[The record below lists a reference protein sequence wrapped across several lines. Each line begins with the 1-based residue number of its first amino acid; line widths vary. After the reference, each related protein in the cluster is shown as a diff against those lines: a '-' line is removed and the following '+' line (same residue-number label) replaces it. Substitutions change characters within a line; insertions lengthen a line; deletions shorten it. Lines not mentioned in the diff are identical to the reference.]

1 MERSRNFVSRKIR
14 VTPEL
19 MEKARKAFK
28 EAERSGIRSEEGL
41 TRREL
46 RALERKGCV
55 RKMVIFGDTKYSDQ
69 TGSRSYIWQWV
80 EENERI

>member
-1 MERSRNFVSRKIR
+1 MSKKIR
-14 VTPEL
+14 VAPEL
-19 MEKARKAFK
+19 IEKAKKAFEK
-28 EAERSGIRSEEGL
+28 AEKKGITSEEGL

-55 RKMVIFGDTKYSDQ
+55 RKMTIFGDTKYSDQ

-80 EENERI
+80 EENERT

>member
-1 MERSRNFVSRKIR
+1 MSRKIR

-19 MEKARKAFK
+19 MEKAKKAFK
-28 EAERSGIRSEEGL
+28 KAERSSIISGEGL
-41 TRREL
+41 TRQEL

-55 RKMVIFGDTKYSDQ
+55 RKMIIFGNTKYSDQ
-69 TGSRSYIWQWV
+69 TGSRSYIWQWI

>member
-1 MERSRNFVSRKIR
+1 MSKKIR

-19 MEKARKAFK
+19 IERAKEVFKKASENIVRDAVV
-28 EAERSGIRSEEGL
+28 SGEDL

-46 RALERKGCV
+46 RALERKGYV
-55 RKMVIFGDTKYSDQ
+55 RKMTIFGKTKYSDQ

-80 EENERI
+80 EENERT